1 MNLATTPAPAPV
13 PPSRVRAPKS
23 LLDQIGD
30 DLDEATRYNDSAE
43 VRLRPRERD
52 NHGAAEHA
60 Q

>member
-1 MNLATTPAPAPV
+1 MNLATPAAPTPV

-23 LLDQIGD
+23 LLDQIGE

-52 NHGAAEHA
+52 ARGATDHT